1 MALFAWFKTLA
12 LDQFFSSS
20 TLVIFFDLSFSFK
33 CAFLMNIVTMSQKLM
48 SWVWNPANCGTW
60 AWISDCWLTS
70 NSLYSSKIATFFV
83 ITFLCASR
91 QLHGASYPF
100 WWFQNPISEEFRPAK
115 ERMTARLISSF
126 GLLLLLLTSAPQAN
140 AGPIALNRSC
150 KFGHQTTPTVNI
162 LLPKQALNFN
172 IYVDKK

>member
-1 MALFAWFKTLA
+1 MALFAWFKNLA

-83 ITFLCASR
+83 ITFFVCQPTTAWCILSFLMISKPNFRGISTSKREDDCPVNLLFWPPAPSAHQR
-91 QLHGASYPF
+91 STSQCRSYCL
-100 WWFQNPISEEFRPAK
+100 E
-115 ERMTARLISSF
+115 
-126 GLLLLLLTSAPQAN
+126 
-140 AGPIALNRSC
+140 
-150 KFGHQTTPTVNI
+150 
-162 LLPKQALNFN
+162 
-172 IYVDKK
+172 